1 MLDSKNSLAF
11 EISLTKKIR
20 ADREFVFDWWT
31 DLSSEDT
38 RLAKPLKS
46 RNIISRTPQAI
57 LLHDEEEMY
66 FRRMGF
72 EVKVMLERP
81 GRWVAE
87 YYGKDAH
94 ARSEYLLRQETDG
107 STTLLYHTRIE
118 PRGFFTKVFS
128 PLVKPFVRRVFEGEM
143 KTFIQT
149 LEEEY
154 GSQHAVSSA

>member
-1 MLDSKNSLAF
+1 LAF
-11 EISLTKKIR
+11 EISLTKNIR
-20 ADREFVFDWWT
+20 AKREFVFDWWT

-46 RNIISRTPQAI
+46 RKIISRTPQAI

-81 GRWVAE
+81 ESWVAE
-87 YYGKDAH
+87 YDGRDAH

-118 PRGFFTKVFS
+118 PRGFLTNVFS
-128 PLVKPFVRRVFEGEM
+128 PLVRPFVRRVFVTEM
-143 KTFIQT
+143 ETFIQT

-154 GSQHAVSSA
+154 GRPHLVPST